1 MRLPNSQVSP
11 TSISG
16 EFTSAEHMRHQGG
29 RPANQVESGPLRP
42 TGRGRTR
49 RVALCITLLLTAG
62 CASGKPVIWV
72 DEGVSFSNY
81 RAVEVRAVANDTGR
95 TFDFDVA
102 GSLTDKVR
110 SKLVEHGVL
119 LTEGG
124 QMVEATVVL
133 STSLTL
139 YSPGNAAARWALPG
153 AGATECIVKG
163 ALVDG
168 QTGAQLGVLLSHR
181 SVSAGGLYSVGAD
194 RWILDVVA
202 TDIADAVADRLR
214 KR

>member
-1 MRLPNSQVSP
+1 MRLPYSEVSP

-16 EFTSAEHMRHQGG
+16 DLPSAEHMRFHGS
-29 RPANQVESGPLRP
+29 RPANQVESGPLHPMNRSR
-42 TGRGRTR
+42 TGRI
-49 RVALCITLLLTAG
+49 ALSLIVLLTTG

-81 RAVEVRAVANDTGR
+81 RAVEVRAVANDTEH

-102 GSLTDKVR
+102 GSLTDKIR

-119 LTEGG
+119 LSEGG
-124 QMVEATVVL
+124 QMVEGTVVL
-133 STSLTL
+133 KTSLTL

-181 SVSAGGLYSVGAD
+181 SVSAGGLFSAGAD
-194 RWILDVVA
+194 RWILDVTA